1 MKKNWWKI
9 LCVLLLSWTF
19 IAGLLVPLRTG
30 VTNVLPL
37 SAKVGDTIW
46 LKVQGYNSEW
56 AKATK
61 ATAWLHVDEFFKGD
75 KTLKKADSTVAHS
88 IESLNF
94 KTIDDRH
101 IEFQFAIPR
110 YLPTPTKIENAS
122 LLVSVGATEQ
132 AIRPSAIALVQEN
145 MNVAEGKTLWNAK
158 MDIHRDWRFA
168 YPYRNLLAE
177 TIRNTYFHV
186 PMWFVMFTLFGVGVY
201 QSIMYLWKRKR
212 EADISAAAYT
222 QAGVLFGFLGL
233 FSGGLWANYAWG
245 EPFPMDIKI
254 IMTYTALAIYLA
266 YFILRGAFEDDE
278 KRARISAVYSIFAFA
293 TLIPLIYVVPRL
305 SEASLHPGNGSNI
318 AFGSQDLDNTMRLVF
333 YPASLGW
340 ILLGIWI
347 ASLLYRYEILKEKVM
362 MSHELTN

>member
-37 SAKVGDTIW
+37 SAKAGDTIW
-46 LKVQGYNSEW
+46 LKVQGYNSQW
-56 AKATK
+56 ANAEK
-61 ATAWLHVDEFFKGD
+61 ATAWLHIDAFFKG
-75 KTLKKADSTVAHS
+75 KTKKEDSVVAHS
-88 IESLNF
+88 ITSLNF
-94 KTIDDRH
+94 KSIDARN

-110 YLPTPTKIENAS
+110 FLPSETKIENAS
-122 LLVSVGATEQ
+122 LLVGVGNIEQ
-132 AIRPSAIALVQEN
+132 AIRPAAIALVQDSVN
-145 MNVAEGKTLWNAK
+145 ANEGKILWRAK
-158 MDIHRDWRFA
+158 MDIHRAWRFA

-177 TIRNTYFHV
+177 TVRNTYYHV

-212 EADISAAAYT
+212 EADIMASSYT

-278 KRARISAVYSIFAFA
+278 KKARISAVYSVFAFS
-293 TLIPLIYVVPRL
+293 TLIPLLYVVPRL
-305 SEASLHPGNGSNI
+305 AESSLHPANGSNI

-333 YPASLGW
+333 YPASIGW

-347 ASLLYRYEILKEKVM
+347 AGLIYRYEILKEKVM
-362 MSHELTN
+362 MKNIN

>member
-19 IAGLLVPLRTG
+19 IAGLIVPLRTG
-30 VTNVLPL
+30 VTSVLPL

-46 LKVQGYNSEW
+46 LKVKGYNSEW
-56 AKATK
+56 ANAPK
-61 ATAWLHVDEFFKGD
+61 ATAWLHIDEFFKGNKATK
-75 KTLKKADSTVAHS
+75 KTDSTVAYS

-94 KTIDDRH
+94 KAIDARN
-101 IEFQFAIPR
+101 IEFQFAIPKR
-110 YLPTPTKIENAS
+110 LPSPTKIENAS
-122 LLVSVGATEQ
+122 LLVSVGNTEQ
-132 AIRPSAIALVQEN
+132 AIRPLAIALVQESN
-145 MNVAEGKTLWNAK
+145 NAAEGKSLWTAK
-158 MDIHRDWRFA
+158 MDIRREWRFA

-201 QSIMYLWKRKR
+201 QSIMYLLKRKR
-212 EADISAAAYT
+212 TADIMAASYT
-222 QAGVLFGFLGL
+222 QAGVLFGLLGL

-254 IMTYTALAIYLA
+254 IMTYTALAIYFA

-278 KRARISAVYSIFAFA
+278 KKARISAVYSIFAFA
-293 TLIPLIYVVPRL
+293 TLVPLLYVVPRM
-305 SEASLHPGNGSNI
+305 SDASLHPANGQNI
-318 AFGSQDLDNTMRLVF
+318 AFGTQDLDNTMRLVF
-333 YPASLGW
+333 YPASIGW

-347 ASLLYRYEILKEKVM
+347 ASLIYRYVVLQDKVM
-362 MSHELTN
+362 MKNMN